1 MILKINFKKEKLHMI
16 EQFLKERN
24 IPPLLSREE
33 MLDLIQREE
42 YGYLPQK
49 PDRLIWEIVETD
61 EGYMEGKATYRKVML
76 TAAVGERSASF
87 PVYAVLPKTEGK
99 HPFFLHLSLG
109 GSIDHLP
116 LDLIIGSDMAVLQ
129 VGEGVATDD
138 DDFTN
143 GVAVLF
149 DIDRANDRSAA
160 SKIALWS
167 WAMHRAIDYAET
179 VESLDVSRSSITG
192 HSRLGKTVLYAGAT
206 DERIWCTFSINS
218 GSGGAAL
225 SRGKVGETVAKIT
238 DRFPYWFC
246 PAYKDYADK
255 ESELPLDQHYVIASI
270 APRLAYVASAWD
282 DGWADPQSEYLG
294 CVAADRTGKDFV
306 HPDRLPEIGD
316 CFHDGPI
323 GYHMRAGGHSFNR
336 EDWTHLIEYVEKHK

>member
-1 MILKINFKKEKLHMI
+1 MI
-16 EQFLKERN
+16 EQMLKERN
-24 IPPLLSREE
+24 VPALLSRDE
-33 MLDLIQREE
+33 MVDLIQREE

-49 PDRLIWEIVETD
+49 PDGMTWETVERD
-61 EGYMEGKATYRKVML
+61 ENYLDGKAVYSKLML
-76 TAAVGERSASF
+76 NVTVGEKSASF
-87 PVYAVLPKTEGK
+87 PLYMVLPKTEGK

-109 GSIDHLP
+109 GSIDRLP
-116 LDLIIGSDMAVLQ
+116 LELIIDSDIAVLQ
-129 VGEGVATDD
+129 VGEAVATDD
-138 DDFTN
+138 NDFTN

-149 DIDRANDRSAA
+149 DIDRENDRSAP

-179 VESLDVSRSSITG
+179 DDALDVSHSAITG

-206 DERIWCTFSINS
+206 DERIWCTCSINS
-218 GSGGAAL
+218 GSGGAAI

-255 ESELPLDQHYVIASI
+255 ENELPLDQHYVIASI
-270 APRLAYVASAWD
+270 APRLVYVASAWD

-294 CVAADRTGKDFV
+294 CVAADRSGSDFV

-323 GYHMRAGGHSFNR
+323 GYHMRAGGHAFNL
-336 EDWTHLIEYVEKHK
+336 EDWTHLIEYITKHK